1 MRIAFFGSAPIAV
14 HGLCALLDVGHE
26 IAVVVTQPDRP
37 AGRGGHARGTP
48 VKERACMLGIPVEQ
62 PDTLRDGI
70 ATQRLREYHVDL
82 AVVVA
87 YGKLIPPA
95 MLAVPPHGFVNIHAS
110 LLPKYRGAAPVP
122 HAILQGETETGVT
135 IFRLNER
142 WDAGDV
148 LGRESIPLHPDDT
161 AATVLER
168 LAPIGARLLCGVVGQ
183 MEAGWVQPIPQIES
197 EVTYAPKLTKE
208 MGHLDFYATPA
219 RIDRRIRAFQPWPL
233 AYAFLGE
240 GKKRKR
246 LNLLSTTEVLPPP
259 HKAGREATPG
269 TVLLADPRA
278 GLVVA
283 CGEGMA
289 MRLSRIQPEGKRVM
303 EDVEYLRG
311 AHLKAGDCLR

>member
-14 HGLCALLDVGHE
+14 HGMCALLEAGHD

-48 VKERACMLGIPVEQ
+48 VKERAAMLGTPVEQ
-62 PDTLRDGI
+62 PETLRDGT
-70 ATQRLREYHVDL
+70 ATAMLRGYGVQL

-87 YGKLIPPA
+87 YGKLIPPD

-122 HAILQGETETGVT
+122 HAILQGESETGVT

-148 LGRESIPLHPDDT
+148 LGRETIPIHPDDT

-168 LAPIGARLLCGVVGQ
+168 LAPIGAKLLCSVVGQ
-183 MEAGWVQPIPQIES
+183 LEAGWVQPVPQTES
-197 EVTYAPKLTKE
+197 EATLAPKLTKD
-208 MGHLDFYATPA
+208 MGHIDFYATA
-219 RIDRRIRAFQPWPL
+219 DRIDRQVRAFQPWPL
-233 AYAFLGE
+233 SHVFLGE

-246 LNLLSTTEVLPPP
+246 LNILSATGVP
-259 HKAGREATPG
+259 HPEGVAGDATPG
-269 TVLLADPRA
+269 TILSADPHA

-283 CGEGMA
+283 CGEGDA
-289 MRLSRIQPEGKRVM
+289 VRLARLQPEGKRAM

-311 AHLKAGDCLR
+311 AHLQPGTLLR

>member
-14 HGLCALLDVGHE
+14 HGMCALLEAGHE
-26 IAVVVTQPDRP
+26 LAVVVTQPDRP

-48 VKERACMLGIPVEQ
+48 VKERAAMLGIPVEQ
-62 PDTLRDGI
+62 PDTLRDGT
-70 ATQRLREYHVDL
+70 ATAMLRGYHVEL

-95 MLAVPPHGFVNIHAS
+95 MLAVPPQGFVNIHAS

-148 LGRESIPLHPDDT
+148 LGRESIPIHSDDT

-183 MEAGWVQPIPQIES
+183 MEAGWVQPVPQTES
-197 EVTYAPKLTKE
+197 EATLAPKLTKD

-219 RIDRRIRAFQPWPL
+219 QIDRRIRAFQPWPL

-240 GKKRKR
+240 GARRKR
-246 LNLLSTTEVLPPP
+246 LNILAASAVERPP
-259 HKAGREATPG
+259 HGTGTDATPG
-269 TVLLADPRA
+269 TIMLTDPRE

-283 CGEGMA
+283 CGGGTA
-289 MRLSRIQPEGKRVM
+289 MRLARIQPEGKRVM

-311 AHLKAGDCLR
+311 AHLQPGDLLR